1 MKKILIFI
9 GPPGSGKGTQAKK
22 VAARNNYAHIS
33 TGALLRAR
41 LESGDYPPDEAKILP
56 EIREGHLV
64 PDWLVYR
71 LTFLEVKKQ
80 LQEKS
85 GVVLDG
91 AIRSL
96 EQAEV
101 FQEYF
106 EANGWDKEVEV
117 VHIKLSDEE
126 SYNRLTKRRVCS
138 SCRANIP
145 WLPETKDLTR
155 CPYCKGELKKRLDDS
170 EEVIKERIKNQGN
183 VALEPILEFYKKSGV
198 LADIDGSGS
207 IEDVE
212 REVEKVLKTK

>member
-22 VAARNNYAHIS
+22 IANQNNYAHIS

-41 LESGDYPPDEAKILP
+41 LESRDYPPDEARVLP

-71 LTFLEVKKQ
+71 LAFMEIEKQ
-80 LQEKS
+80 LRVKA

-96 EQAEV
+96 DQAKK

-106 EANGWDKEVEV
+106 AANNLVKEVRV
-117 VHIKLSDEE
+117 IHISLTDEE
-126 SYNRLTKRRVCS
+126 SYDRLTKRRVCQD
-138 SCRANIP
+138 CRANIP
-145 WLPETKDLTR
+145 WLPETRNVTR
-155 CPYCKGELKKRLDDS
+155 CPYCQGTLQKRLDDT
-170 EEVIKERIKNQGN
+170 EAVIRERIKIQGN
-183 VALEPILEFYKKSGV
+183 QALKTILDFYQRLGV
-198 LADIDGSGS
+198 LITVDGSPD
-207 IEDVE
+207 IKTVAQAVE
-212 REVEKVLKTK
+212 RAIKK